1 MHRALI
7 IALAVGVLLSFAAE
21 NVFATHVGCGDLVTT
36 DVRLDSDLVGCPGP
50 GLVVG
55 ADDITIDLRGH
66 TIAGADLAGAGV
78 DDTGQHDRLVIE
90 NGTITGFYDG
100 VFLKQSSG
108 SAVRRLEISHV
119 FQGVELLDSPENAVE
134 RNSISDATSGGISVE
149 GESDRNRVEKNSV
162 SRAGAGV
169 QLSPAVQP
177 TRTPDD
183 NLIVKN
189 ELAPGGI
196 GVAFG
201 GTALRNRV
209 ERNVFHDNATGVFAL
224 DADGN
229 VIERNDVIRGGL
241 GMILIDSDDNR
252 LSRNRV
258 EELFLGIL
266 VLDGSQSTILERN
279 AASRNQDDGIKVLA
293 ASTTLT
299 GNVANDNGDLGIDA
313 VPGVIDGGGNR
324 ASGNGN
330 PAQCVNVAC
339 R

>member
-7 IALAVGVLLSFAAE
+7 IALAVGVLLSFGAE
-21 NVFATHVGCGDLVTT
+21 NAFATHVGCGDLVTT

-100 VFLKQSSG
+100 VFLNQSSG

-162 SRAGAGV
+162 LRAGAGV
-169 QLSPAVQP
+169 QLSPAVEL

-196 GVAFG
+196 GVALS
-201 GTALRNRV
+201 TALRNRV
-209 ERNVFHDNATGVFAL
+209 EKNVFHDNATNVFVQ

-229 VIERNDVIRGGL
+229 VIERNDMIRGGL
-241 GMILIDSDDNR
+241 GTILIDSDDNR

-258 EELFLGIL
+258 EELFVGIL
-266 VLDGSQSTILERN
+266 VLDGSQGTILERN
-279 AASRNQDDGIKVLA
+279 VASRNQDDGIKVLA